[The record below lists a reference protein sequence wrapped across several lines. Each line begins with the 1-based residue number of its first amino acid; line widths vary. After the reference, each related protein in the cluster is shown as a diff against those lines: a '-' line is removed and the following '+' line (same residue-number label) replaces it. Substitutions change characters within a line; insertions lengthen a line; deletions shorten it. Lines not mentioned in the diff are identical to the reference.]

1 MELEAYQI
9 FGFFPRGCSREFPGG
24 VLLAVF
30 FLQKGEKCKC
40 SIRFFLGGSSRFEQ
54 GGALPLNFR
63 YESSLGMNGAE
74 IH

>member
-9 FGFFPRGCSREFPGG
+9 FGFFPRG
-24 VLLAVF
+24 VLGNFQEGCFWLFFFFKRVKNVNAAFVF
-30 FLQKGEKCKC
+30 F
-40 SIRFFLGGSSRFEQ
+40 RGSSRFEQ